1 MTYTHF
7 CGPTNPIVNVETDVP
22 SLPIGMRQARPARRG
37 RTCSSTRK
45 HKPIPEVDQSF
56 KDDVSFMSMVHNDQ
70 PLSSKQIASVERV
83 IQSISVE
90 LTTEEANAL
99 KIQSAIT
106 GMSDSK

>member
-1 MTYTHF
+1 MTYFHY

-22 SLPIGMRQARPARRG
+22 SLPIGMRQARSARR
-37 RTCSSTRK
+37 RK
-45 HKPIPEVDQSF
+45 HKPIPKVDQSF
-56 KDDVSFMSMVHNDQ
+56 KDDVSFMSMVNNDQ

-90 LTTEEANAL
+90 LTTEEVNTL